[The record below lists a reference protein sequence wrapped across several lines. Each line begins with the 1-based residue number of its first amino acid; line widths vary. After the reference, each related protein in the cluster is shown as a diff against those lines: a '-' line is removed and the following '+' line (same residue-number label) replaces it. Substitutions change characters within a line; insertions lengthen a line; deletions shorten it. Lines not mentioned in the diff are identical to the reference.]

1 MKGSALGRMWRS
13 PRNIIRRQRRTG
25 HVHEDDALLHS
36 HNRHTFYFL
45 FHCFRIPTRAR
56 TADPEIRF
64 KNRFSSDSEPC
75 LLPWC
80 HATAAAE
87 DTLVRN
93 SLLFIHLPAMMM
105 TVNGQIPI
113 LFIRICLKFV
123 CFCVPAAST
132 TSHDSVTL
140 WNGRQ
145 IIGVDF
151 PSAGFWAVGLCVHT
165 KEEQR
170 LKSPAAFVCSRR
182 LNDERF
188 WFW

>member
-1 MKGSALGRMWRS
+1 M
-13 PRNIIRRQRRTG
+13 
-25 HVHEDDALLHS
+25 
-36 HNRHTFYFL
+36 
-45 FHCFRIPTRAR
+45 
-56 TADPEIRF
+56 
-64 KNRFSSDSEPC
+64 
-75 LLPWC
+75 
-80 HATAAAE
+80 
-87 DTLVRN
+87 RN

-123 CFCVPAAST
+123 CFCVPAAAST

-188 WFW
+188 